1 MQDWVLERLQQFVGR
16 GDREDLEQRVEKA
29 LTRQQMGDHGSYRV
43 VQNLPALARGLVVI
57 EEGVVPEYARVR
69 RVFHLTNAIV
79 KYYYSPFYIEE
90 QVPGYHARVAWSG
103 GRQVAFTR
111 DGRCCAFTSDRA
123 PDFIPARFFADH
135 PELAVGLTLGGKG
148 IPYAKPAYR
157 GEADDLEAWGTE
169 IFELGVREPIATADK
184 YALLEEY
191 DIAAPPHVG
200 PFEAG
205 DLGDLEAWMKERNEA
220 GSQGLLLKPSERHH
234 RPLKYALPSAI
245 QRAAPAWLSFEDG
258 LEEDPYL
265 QRLAQA
271 ACAATELGL
280 EPESWDFEAV
290 GRALLEPLAKAAA
303 EVAAGKTLGEDF
315 SVWLHRKE
323 AAEELLAQL
332 EERSAAGSIERQS
345 LEPDGDGWR
354 LRFRR
359 LHPDATAALQRRL
372 SGASYRD

>member
-1 MQDWVLERLQQFVGR
+1 MEDWVLERLQQFVGR
-16 GDREDLEQRVEKA
+16 GDRDALGPRAQKA
-29 LTRQQMGDHGSYRV
+29 LVFQRMGDHGSYRV
-43 VQNLPALARGLVVI
+43 VQNLPALGRGLVVI

-90 QVPGYHARVAWSG
+90 QVPGYHARVAWSA

-123 PDFIPARFFADH
+123 PDFIPERFFTDH
-135 PELAVGLTLGGKG
+135 PELAVGLTVGGKG
-148 IPYAKPAYR
+148 TPYAKPGNR
-157 GEADDLEAWGTE
+157 GDADDVEAWGTE

-191 DIAAPPHVG
+191 GIGAPPHVG
-200 PFEAG
+200 PFEAE
-205 DLGDLEAWMKERNEA
+205 DLAELEAWMKERDEA

-234 RPLKYALPSAI
+234 RPLKYALPAAI
-245 QRAAPAWLSFEDG
+245 RGRAPAWLGFDDA
-258 LEEDPYL
+258 LDDPYL
-265 QRLAQA
+265 ERLAQA
-271 ACAATELGL
+271 ACAATELRIA
-280 EPESWDFEAV
+280 PESWDFEAV
-290 GRALLEPLAKAAA
+290 GRALLGPLAAAA
-303 EVAAGKTLGEDF
+303 AAVAAGEPLGEDF
-315 SVWLHRKE
+315 SVWLHAKE

-332 EERSAAGSIERQS
+332 EEQGPAGSIERQS
-345 LEPDGDGWR
+345 LEPESDGWR

-359 LHPDATAALQRRL
+359 LHTEATAALERRL